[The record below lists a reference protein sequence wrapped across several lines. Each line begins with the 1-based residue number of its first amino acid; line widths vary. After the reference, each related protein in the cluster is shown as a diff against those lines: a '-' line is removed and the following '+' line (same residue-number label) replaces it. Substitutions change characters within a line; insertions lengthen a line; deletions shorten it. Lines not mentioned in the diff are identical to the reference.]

1 MQFHDVN
8 REFIKKYCY
17 WMGKVAVVSIAYLVW
32 IGHVKKE
39 QPGKSVEEAIKTTL
53 RNHHKHPFCAL

>member
-17 WMGKVAVVSIAYLVW
+17 WVGRVVVKLNLYPVW
-32 IGHVKKE
+32 MGHVKEE
-39 QPGKSVEEAIKTTL
+39 QPGKSVEEEYSKQ
-53 RNHHKHPFCAL
+53 F

>member
-1 MQFHDVN
+1 M
-8 REFIKKYCY
+8 
-17 WMGKVAVVSIAYLVW
+17 VVGGLITYLVW
-32 IGHVKKE
+32 MGHVKEE